1 MYPIFLSVSSS
12 DEKFARAIWN
22 DLPSDWAY
30 LYSAS
35 GVEGAEMWD
44 EISRQELPA
53 AKYLIIFWSKNYV
66 KAQGCIRELRQ
77 AAELLAAGTLE
88 TLILRLD
95 DFPIVW
101 PEGPTDSLTDDLKP
115 IFSDLSRF
123 LAVRTSRESIAVTDA
138 IHLVQRFIEPAMNSA
153 HPMFPR
159 DDVLEPLRASAK
171 RERFKCFPAM
181 WISGF
186 PGVGRTTLV
195 DQLNK
200 SLTPNGRP
208 VNIDINAASLP
219 QQICLKLES
228 IGLGADITRLEEVR
242 GSEEALT
249 PAGVA
254 DRIDKIFQSGNYVV
268 LRHDNILQNNVDL
281 PEWFDDVIL
290 ALEASARPKLF
301 VISQIPLSIERR
313 KKCLGQLA
321 EQRVPGF
328 SNYEVT
334 SYTET
339 LLAHFDAQPERWTP
353 KAVDDLIEAAQGNIG
368 LLVTL
373 AQAASSVI
381 DLGEVDELVA
391 HAKSKALQSIAYYVD
406 WAFASLQNDIHCQR
420 LLLFLNDVSPC
431 DQRDL
436 TSLFADAGASILQII
451 SKCMKLGFVE
461 RDNTGLYRLTP
472 FLSGR
477 LARHLVRSDLVE
489 WRRSVIEKFAKSPI
503 ELDTPENDYIRIE
516 ARIQAS
522 LWSGKDE
529 LPALVEKFISA
540 SHWFQAGVRLY
551 HARQHAAAHRLLKK
565 AYAMRD
571 TFSRESRVE
580 LLRYFGLA
588 AIRTGNAADV
598 KICITLLNGDR
609 NSREIAPYLE
619 AFSFEND
626 RKYLEAKGKYEEA
639 LRLNEGKGNRLE
651 RIYRPLIKCILL
663 TKRPDFLLAR
673 DYAIAWGKVKQTVF
687 TKHSLCRVYLL
698 WLHQD
703 RSSMRGVPHDL
714 RKQYDDALLDLF
726 EHPGAMGAYHEVLA
740 EAKELDGKLSE
751 AVQQLETAIGF
762 DDRFEVRLKRWQIM
776 SKDKDMAGRALNELE
791 ALKSDPVKATLRE
804 THLKSLVE
812 IFVTAMDNDHYSPQR
827 LNKFA
832 SSLPGRE
839 IAAIVSRLK
848 RKHA

>member
-1 MYPIFLSVSSS
+1 MYPVFLSVSSA
-12 DEKFARAIWN
+12 DEKFAASIWN
-22 DLPSDWAY
+22 GLPSDWAY
-30 LYSAS
+30 LYSKS

-53 AKYLIIFWSKNYV
+53 AKYLIIFWSKHYV
-66 KAQGCIRELRQ
+66 KATGCIRELRQ
-77 AAELLAAGTLE
+77 AAELTGGGALE
-88 TLILRLD
+88 TLVLRLD

-101 PEGPTDSLTDDLKP
+101 RDDQDEDMRP
-115 IFSDLSRF
+115 IFSDLARF
-123 LAVRTSRESIAVTDA
+123 LDVRTSREHIPETDA

-159 DDVLEPLRASAK
+159 DDILEPLRSAAK
-171 RERFKCFPAM
+171 KERFKCFPAM
-181 WISGF
+181 WVSGF

-208 VNIDINAASLP
+208 INIDINAASLP

-228 IGLGADITRLEEVR
+228 LGLGADISRLEEVR
-242 GSEEALT
+242 DSAEALA
-249 PAGVA
+249 PSGVTT
-254 DRIDKIFQSGNYVV
+254 RIEKIFQSGNYVI

-281 PEWFDDVIL
+281 PEWFDDVISGL
-290 ALEASARPKLF
+290 QSAARPKLF
-301 VISQIPLSIERR
+301 IISQMPLSIERR
-313 KKCLGQLA
+313 KRCLGQLA

-334 SYTET
+334 TYTET
-339 LLAHFDAQPERWTP
+339 LLAHFDAQPERWTTR
-353 KAVDDLIEAAQGNIG
+353 AVDDLIEAAQGNIG

-391 HAKSKALQSIAYYVD
+391 HAKHRALQSIAFYVD

-436 TSLFADAGASILQII
+436 TSLFAKDEVSILHII

-489 WRRSVIEKFAKSPI
+489 WRRSIIETFAKSPI
-503 ELDTPENDYIRIE
+503 DLDTSENDYIRIE

-529 LPALVEKFISA
+529 LPTLVEKFVSA

-551 HARQHAAAHRLLKK
+551 HARQHTAAHRLLKK

-571 TFSRESRVE
+571 TFSRESRIE

-588 AIRTGNAADV
+588 AVRTGNDDDV
-598 KICITLLNGDR
+598 KVCITLLKSDR

-619 AFSFEND
+619 AFSLEND

-663 TKRPDFLLAR
+663 TRHPDFNLAR

-687 TKHSLCRVYLL
+687 TKHSLCRIYLL
-698 WLHQD
+698 WQHQAP
-703 RSSMRGVPHDL
+703 SSSHAVPADL
-714 RKQYDDALLDLF
+714 RKRYDDALLDLF
-726 EHPGAMGAYHEVLA
+726 EHPGGMGAYHEVLA
-740 EAKELDGKLSE
+740 EAAELDGKPSDAVSE
-751 AVQQLETAIGF
+751 LEKAIEI

-776 SKDKDMAGRALNELE
+776 AREKEMAAEALSELE
-791 ALKSDPVKATLRE
+791 GLKSDPSKAVLRE

-812 IFVTAMDNDHYSPQR
+812 IFVTGMDHDRYSPQR

-832 SSLPGRE
+832 APLPGRE
-839 IAAIVSRLK
+839 IASIVSRFK
-848 RKHA
+848 RKRP